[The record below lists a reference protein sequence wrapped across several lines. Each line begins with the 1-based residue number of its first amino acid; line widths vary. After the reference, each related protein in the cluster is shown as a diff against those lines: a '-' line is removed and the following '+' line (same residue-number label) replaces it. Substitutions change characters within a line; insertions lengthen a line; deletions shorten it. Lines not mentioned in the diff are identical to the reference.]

1 MQSLP
6 LNNGFRFSQVE
17 LKDLPELAQFI
28 LAHRESA
35 VTLLEAPMGSG
46 KTTLCNAILHTWGS
60 EQAGSSPTFSLIEEY
75 HGTQGKCYHL
85 DAYRIEDEEE
95 AYDMGLEEYLEEGCP
110 MWIEWGGNV
119 RSLLPYELGVVYIRA
134 ESEAYR
140 TVEFYPRL
148 AVNEIQWNHE

>member
-1 MQSLP
+1 
-6 LNNGFRFSQVE
+6 
-17 LKDLPELAQFI
+17 
-28 LAHRESA
+28 
-35 VTLLEAPMGSG
+35 MGSG
-46 KTTLCNAILHTWGS
+46 KTTLCNAILQAWGS

-75 HGTQGKCYHL
+75 HGPQGKCYHL
-85 DAYRIEDEEE
+85 DAYRIEDEGQ
-95 AYDMGLEEYLEEGCP
+95 AYDMGLEEYLEEDCP

-119 RSLLPYELGVVYIRA
+119 RSLLPYELGVVYIHA

>member
-85 DAYRIEDEEE
+85 DAYRIEDEDE

-110 MWIEWGGNV
+110 MWIECGGNV
-119 RSLLPYELGVVYIRA
+119 RSLLPYELGVVYIRV